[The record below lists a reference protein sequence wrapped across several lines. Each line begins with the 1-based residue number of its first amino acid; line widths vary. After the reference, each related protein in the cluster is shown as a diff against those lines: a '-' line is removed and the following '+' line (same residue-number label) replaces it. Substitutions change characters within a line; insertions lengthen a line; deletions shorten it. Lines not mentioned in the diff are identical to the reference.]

1 MAHHFVAGEGSL
13 WAQIDGPN
21 TIPVYLG
28 CHEIGDIDIPKGD
41 IELIYC
47 PDASGPSRFE
57 VVGSITG
64 AAGAI
69 TTTVTTDVT
78 DALDSLEQVNCPFT
92 LFVNMSKSG
101 RKDLFTNFDRT
112 FVLSQATITSEGLTG
127 LTTRTPDDNTRAEQT
142 FDISGEALL
151 RLFEQDIAR
160 QTITETASI
169 NKVIFTNE
177 QTCRTDD
184 DPASDFCQTGFAST
198 DAGTG
203 SPSAS
208 AQVLITT
215 NGSTWTAASADPF
228 GAAEDITG
236 IVGFELDR
244 DSTRVIVARGTT
256 DGANPAEIGYSDD
269 SGATWT
275 LVDVGAVNGEF
286 VPTQHGMTSVDRN
299 NTWLCTDGGYIYYS
313 ADAGLTWTA
322 QESGSITATAWN
334 AIEFVTDEIGWV
346 GGASNAI
353 ARSIDG
359 GASWSSITGP
369 SAEAANAVISIA
381 AIDKNRAWLGY
392 DSGTMY
398 YTIDAGVTWTQ
409 RSFTGSGVGEVRDI
423 AFLNES
429 LGYMLSDTAAPLGTV
444 LWTIDGGY
452 TWSTLTTPTN
462 SGLNALALCNQ
473 WNFFVAGEANS
484 GTGYIAKASVS

>member
-13 WAQIDGPN
+13 WAQISGPN

-47 PDASGPSRFE
+47 PDPSGPSRFE

-69 TTTVTTDVT
+69 TTSVTTDVT

-112 FVLSQATITSEGLTG
+112 FVLTAATITSEGLTG
-127 LTTRTPDDNTRAEQT
+127 LTSRTPDDNARSEQT

-151 RLFEQDIAR
+151 RLFAQDIAR
-160 QTITETASI
+160 QTITETAPI

-184 DPASDFCQTGFAST
+184 DPSSDFCQVGFAST
-198 DAGTG
+198 DAGVG
-203 SPSAS
+203 SPSAF

-215 NGSTWTAASADPF
+215 NGSTWTAAAADPF
-228 GAAEDITG
+228 AAAEDITG

-256 DGANPAEIGYSDD
+256 DGAAAAEIAYSDD
-269 SGATWT
+269 SGTTWT
-275 LVDVGAVNGEF
+275 LVTVGAVTGEF
-286 VPTQHGMTSVDRN
+286 VSTQHGMTAVDRN
-299 NTWLCTDGGYIYYS
+299 NTWLVSNGGYIYYS

-322 QESGSITATAWN
+322 QESGSITSAPWN
-334 AIEFVTDEIGWV
+334 AVEFSDDQIGWV
-346 GGASNAI
+346 VGNTNAI
-353 ARSIDG
+353 ARTIDG
-359 GASWSSITGP
+359 GATWSSITGP
-369 SAEAANAVISIA
+369 STQAANHAISLEV
-381 AIDKNRAWLGY
+381 IDKNRAWIGY
-392 DSGTMY
+392 SSGTMY

-409 RSFTGSGVGEVRDI
+409 RSFTGSGVGQVRDI
-423 AFLNES
+423 AFLNET
-429 LGYMLSDTAAPLGTV
+429 LGYMLSNNASPLGTV

-452 TWSTLTTPTN
+452 TWSTLTTPAN
-462 SGLNALALCNQ
+462 SGLNALYICNQ
-473 WNFFVAGEANS
+473 WNFYVAGETNS
-484 GTGYIAKASVS
+484 ATGYIAKASVA